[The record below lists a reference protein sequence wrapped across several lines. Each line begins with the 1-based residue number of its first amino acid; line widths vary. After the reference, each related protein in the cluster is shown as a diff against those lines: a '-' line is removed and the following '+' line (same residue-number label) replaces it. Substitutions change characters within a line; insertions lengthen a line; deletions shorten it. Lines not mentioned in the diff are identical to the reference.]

1 MSNSYDFSSRV
12 VVDPD
17 VLSRVVG
24 DETVILNLKTELYLG
39 LNDTGTRIWTAL
51 AGARTI
57 QEAYDQVLEEFE
69 VSSDELRTDMQ
80 ELLDALVRQRVIEV
94 MPAE

>member
-1 MSNSYDFSSRV
+1 V
-12 VVDPD
+12 VVDAD

-39 LNDTGTRIWTAL
+39 LNDTGTTIWTAL

-57 QEAYDQVLEEFE
+57 QEAFDQVVQEFD
-69 VSSDELRTDMQ
+69 VSGDELRKDMQ
-80 ELLDALVRQRVIEV
+80 ELLDALVSQRLIEV
-94 MPAE
+94 VPA